1 MMWYVIFWTKKI
13 WQIITLWS
21 MPITL
26 VRHRPTFCCMIV
38 MIACCC
44 IEDFAFWQF
53 SILGWDMRMLANNA
67 IYTPIPFI
75 CQECNNNEQHCAERW
90 FHGKLGGG
98 RDGRQVAEK
107 LLQEYCEGGAK
118 DGTFLVRESE
128 TFVGDYTLSFW
139 SVKQQMVAP
148 KTDLR

>member
-1 MMWYVIFWTKKI
+1 MKNK
-13 WQIITLWS
+13 QDIIKCLS
-21 MPITL
+21 GKADAP
-26 VRHRPTFCCMIV
+26 
-38 MIACCC
+38 
-44 IEDFAFWQF
+44 
-53 SILGWDMRMLANNA
+53 SLG
-67 IYTPIPFI
+67 
-75 CQECNNNEQHCAERW
+75 QECNNNEQHCAERW

-139 SVKQQMVAP
+139 SVTLKSHS
-148 KTDLR
+148 THSN

>member
-1 MMWYVIFWTKKI
+1 MIILEEGKRSHSSGKDGGQFLFPVI
-13 WQIITLWS
+13 
-21 MPITL
+21 
-26 VRHRPTFCCMIV
+26 
-38 MIACCC
+38 
-44 IEDFAFWQF
+44 
-53 SILGWDMRMLANNA
+53 G
-67 IYTPIPFI
+67 
-75 CQECNNNEQHCAERW
+75 QECNNNNNEQHCAERW

-139 SVKQQMVAP
+139 SVILNISLKVISATSLWTFLFFSGGKKKEVRDYNWYCLAVRQP
-148 KTDLR
+148 SWNHTGGNI

>member
-1 MMWYVIFWTKKI
+1 MACSSNMEECGNSTKTYGVFIDLLLTFVI
-13 WQIITLWS
+13 
-21 MPITL
+21 
-26 VRHRPTFCCMIV
+26 
-38 MIACCC
+38 
-44 IEDFAFWQF
+44 
-53 SILGWDMRMLANNA
+53 G
-67 IYTPIPFI
+67 
-75 CQECNNNEQHCAERW
+75 QECNNNEQHCAERW

-139 SVKQQMVAP
+139 CVFLSQIAENLATQSGAERK
-148 KTDLR
+148 KSKSE

>member
-1 MMWYVIFWTKKI
+1 MKERRQKSDTQQHMTK
-13 WQIITLWS
+13 LG
-21 MPITL
+21 
-26 VRHRPTFCCMIV
+26 
-38 MIACCC
+38 
-44 IEDFAFWQF
+44 DFATNFG
-53 SILGWDMRMLANNA
+53 I
-67 IYTPIPFI
+67 TPSYVCVIG
-75 CQECNNNEQHCAERW
+75 QECNNNEQHCAERW

-139 SVKQQMVAP
+139 SVCF
-148 KTDLR
+148 LS